1 MQFTAQQIAAIIQGK
16 IEGKPDATISHVAK
30 IEEAADGALSFVANP
45 KYEEYLYDSK
55 ASIIIVNDALVLE
68 RPVDTTLIRVKDAY
82 SSFALLL
89 EKYNEIK
96 AKEGKSGIDNT
107 AYVSPTA
114 TIGKDVYIGAM
125 VYIGDHVQVA
135 DGARIYPGCY
145 LGDEASV
152 GAHTTLFAGVKVY
165 DTCKIGANVIIHSG
179 TVIGSDGFGF
189 APQKDG
195 TYKKIPQI
203 GNVVIEDNVEI
214 GANTT
219 IDRATMG
226 STYIRKGVKLDNL
239 IQIAHNVDIGENTVI
254 AAQTGVSGSTKI
266 GRNCV
271 IGGQV
276 GIVGHIQ
283 IADYTSINAQS
294 GLAKSVT
301 TPKTALTGSPAY
313 DYKSALKSQ
322 AIFRNLP
329 ELQQRLG
336 HLEKMVA
343 ELSALLSEKN
353 TSGKSE

>member
-68 RPVDTTLIRVKDAY
+68 KPVDTTLIRVKDAY

-96 AKEGKSGIDNT
+96 AKEGKTGIDNT

-125 VYIGDHVQVA
+125 AYIGDHVQVA

-165 DTCKIGANVIIHSG
+165 DTCKIGAHVIIHSG
-179 TVIGSDGFGF
+179 TVIGSDGNYTGTDEIIHFLISSMKGF
-189 APQKDG
+189 CRGFSFLFRQTVNRVG
-195 TYKKIPQI
+195 
-203 GNVVIEDNVEI
+203 GEDYFVQL
-214 GANTT
+214 AVLHHT
-219 IDRATMG
+219 
-226 STYIRKGVKLDNL
+226 
-239 IQIAHNVDIGENTVI
+239 
-254 AAQTGVSGSTKI
+254 AQTGKYFVAVPAPFFDRSKYIHIVQHTELFQVE
-266 GRNCV
+266 R
-271 IGGQV
+271 GG
-276 GIVGHIQ
+276 
-283 IADYTSINAQS
+283 
-294 GLAKSVT
+294 
-301 TPKTALTGSPAY
+301 
-313 DYKSALKSQ
+313 LKV
-322 AIFRNLP
+322 L
-329 ELQQRLG
+329 
-336 HLEKMVA
+336 
-343 ELSALLSEKN
+343 
-353 TSGKSE
+353 